1 MSSDPS
7 TWPRAP
13 YPAAPRRGRG
23 DAVHRWDDAAVGR
36 ERGLTDADTA
46 PPGLSG
52 FARPSALTSPA
63 DPERTPGP
71 VSPAPRPIRSV
82 LFVCTGNVC
91 RSPLAERLL
100 AHRAPH
106 LTIASRGTFSLQGS
120 AMDADMAAE
129 LAERGGDAAGFRSRQ
144 LTAADL
150 DADLILAMGP
160 EHLDVIGDEVPA
172 ARRRAGLL
180 GHVGDLAALVAP
192 PRAGRSHGMSALAA
206 QFDDEDQR
214 SAPPRTLTTA
224 DVAAWSRAR
233 RTADGTIPDPYRK
246 GRAAAARSAAR
257 IDEQLRLL
265 LPVLPSPGGPA

>member
-13 YPAAPRRGRG
+13 YPVAPRRGRG
-23 DAVHRWDDAAVGR
+23 DVVHRWDDAAVGR

-160 EHLDVIGDEVPA
+160 EHLDVI
-172 ARRRAGLL
+172 
-180 GHVGDLAALVAP
+180 AALVAP
-192 PRAGRSHGMSALAA
+192 PRAGRSHGMPALAA

-233 RTADGTIPDPYRK
+233 RTTDGTIPDPYRK

>member
-23 DAVHRWDDAAVGR
+23 DAVHRWDDAAVGQ

-120 AMDADMAAE
+120 PMDADMAAE
-129 LAERGGDAAGFRSRQ
+129 LAERGGDAAGFVSRQ
-144 LTAADL
+144 LIAADL
-150 DADLILAMGP
+150 DADLILVMGP

-192 PRAGRSHGMSALAA
+192 PRA
-206 QFDDEDQR
+206 
-214 SAPPRTLTTA
+214 LTTA

-233 RTADGTIPDPYRK
+233 RTADGTIPDPYRT

-265 LPVLPSPGGPA
+265 LPVLSSPGGPA